1 MVKVIATDLDG
12 TLFYPKRRISMIAKK
27 NKKFLYR
34 FIDDGGKLALVSSRS
49 DNFRKKI
56 AKHFDRPFDFIGAEG
71 CFITID
77 DQMKEETFFP
87 QDLLRELIPYIREKY
102 APWIF
107 MLTSKNRP
115 FVVAR
120 SGVKRIVTAIYFL
133 YMFFQGAYKEKGVR
147 SDYVFF
153 DEINKGEVYKL
164 MLFVGFTKKQKLMSK
179 KLCEEINAKYDSI
192 EAHWLG
198 EVAEITPKG
207 CTKAEGL
214 AKYLDYLKI
223 NHDNVL
229 VVGDG
234 GNDVPMFDRFH
245 EHSYA
250 MSHAHL
256 SVKSHAS
263 ATIKHF
269 HDLEDELYPSVDRKS
284 SKKN

>member
-12 TLFYPKRRISMIAKK
+12 TLFYPKRRFTMIAKK

-34 FIDDGGKLALVSSRS
+34 FIDDGGRLVMVSSRAE
-49 DNFRKKI
+49 NFRQLIK
-56 AKHFDRPFDFIGAEG
+56 KHFDRPFDFIGSEG
-71 CFITID
+71 CLITID
-77 DQMKEETFFP
+77 EEQKEEHFFP
-87 QDLLRELIPYIREKY
+87 RATLRELIPQIREKY

-107 MLTSKNRP
+107 MLSSKNRP

-120 SGVKRIVTAIYFL
+120 SGVKWIVSTIYMI
-133 YMFFQGAYKEKGVR
+133 YMFLQGIYKEKGIR
-147 SDYVFF
+147 SDHVFF
-153 DEINKGEVYKL
+153 DEVDKGEVYKL
-164 MLFVGFTKKQKLMSK
+164 MLFIGFTKRHKMLAK
-179 KLCEEINAKYDSI
+179 KLAEEVNANYEGI

-198 EVAEITPKG
+198 EVVEITPKG
-207 CTKAEGL
+207 CTKAEGV

-250 MSHAHL
+250 MGHAHA
-256 SVKSHAS
+256 SVKAHAS
-263 ATIKHF
+263 KTIKHF
-269 HDLEDELYPSVDRKS
+269 HDLEKELYPSADSTSRK
-284 SKKN
+284 N